1 MEKFLIEFNEYEPK
15 YIQIANNIKKL
26 VNDKC
31 IEGGEKLPTIRALAK
46 FLGVNNDTIVSCYK
60 RLVND
65 GYAVQKVGSG
75 TYVKKRDVIAP
86 FKREYSKEIK
96 AMISSKDEDIIDF
109 TGESNREVIF
119 PIDEFKEVIN
129 KVLDRDGA
137 EALIHQESLGYMKL
151 RQTINEAFWK
161 GKRDI
166 DDLLIVS
173 GAQQGIDIASKA
185 MLNIND
191 NVIVE
196 KPTYIGALS
205 VFKWR
210 RANIF
215 EIPIEEDGINIE
227 QFEKILKKHKIK
239 FFYTMSYFHNPTG
252 ISYSREKKIKILE
265 LAKIY
270 DFYIIEDDYL
280 SELIYDNNLKH
291 EPFKKLDIYDRVVY
305 IKSFSKVF
313 LPGIRLG
320 YIINPKAFRDV
331 MMSSKVNTDIAT
343 STLMQRSLEM
353 YIKEGYWKGY
363 ISFLKN
369 EYKIRYDLMKK
380 LLEEELKEYV
390 SFIDPKGGLTFYS
403 KLKNKEI
410 DSEELFYRLKKR
422 KLYITPGSIF
432 YTGSQEGH
440 YTFRVRYSQ
449 VKGEDIRRGINII
462 KEELGKCR
470 I

>member
-1 MEKFLIEFNEYEPK
+1 
-15 YIQIANNIKKL
+15 
-26 VNDKC
+26 
-31 IEGGEKLPTIRALAK
+31 
-46 FLGVNNDTIVSCYK
+46 
-60 RLVND
+60 
-65 GYAVQKVGSG
+65 
-75 TYVKKRDVIAP
+75 
-86 FKREYSKEIK
+86 
-96 AMISSKDEDIIDF
+96 
-109 TGESNREVIF
+109 
-119 PIDEFKEVIN
+119 
-129 KVLDRDGA
+129 
-137 EALIHQESLGYMKL
+137 
-151 RQTINEAFWK
+151 
-161 GKRDI
+161 
-166 DDLLIVS
+166 
-173 GAQQGIDIASKA
+173 

-196 KPTYIGALS
+196 KPTYTGALS

-215 EIPIEEDGINIE
+215 EVDIEEDGINIE

-252 ISYSREKKIKILE
+252 VSYSREKKIKILE

-280 SELIYDNNLKH
+280 SELIYDNNLQY
-291 EPFKKLDIYDRVVY
+291 EPFKKLDVYDRVVY

-320 YIINPKAFRDV
+320 YIINPKVFREV

-363 ISFLKN
+363 ISFLKS
-369 EYKIRYDLMKK
+369 EYKMRYDLMKK

-390 SFIDPKGGLTFYS
+390 SFIDPKGGLTFYT

-410 DSEELFYRLKKR
+410 NSEELFYRLKER

-432 YTGSQEGH
+432 YTGTDEGN
-440 YTFRVRYSQ
+440 YSFRLRYSQ
-449 VKGEDIRRGINII
+449 VKEEDIRRGINII
-462 KEELGKCR
+462 KEELIKCR